1 MEEGKPQ
8 RRPRYAGE
16 DTRPTSEKELRGWYS
31 YGLGAEV
38 FAVVGVGSFLPVTLE
53 QLAREIGV
61 LRSDGITP
69 CINDASSQGAIK
81 WRRDGEP
88 TADACVVKLFG
99 GTINTSSF
107 AMYSFSIAVFFQAI
121 TLVSISAIADHGS
134 HRKQILL
141 ILGYTGAT
149 ACLLWLLVVPK
160 LLLFGTLLVI
170 ISVACLGS
178 SFVLLNSFLPL
189 LVANHPS
196 VSSTSTPTSTDGNPD
211 SPGLT
216 DPHEREGSV
225 ELSPGL
231 EPPGLTTTLNGE
243 KNTPEHTLS
252 NQISSKGI
260 GIGYAA
266 AFIAQILSI
275 GILLFCSKA
284 LHVESKTMPMRIILF
299 VVGIWWALFTIPAAL
314 WLRQRPGPPLPASL
328 SGKGRIYGLAWLSY
342 ISFAWK
348 SLWKTIKIAVQLKQ
362 IVLFLIAWFLLS
374 DAIATV
380 SGTAVLFARTELHMS
395 TTAIA
400 LVSITVMVSGILG
413 AWTWPRISASF
424 NLRSN
429 QTILA
434 CILLFEIIPLY
445 GLLGYLP
452 FIKAWGVGGLQQPW
466 EIFPLAVVHGFVMG
480 GLSSFCRSFYGVLIP
495 PGYEAAFYAL
505 YAVTDKGSSIV
516 GPAIVG
522 KIVDLTGTVRSGFWF
537 LAILILLPL
546 PFIAKVDSQRGKEDA
561 VAMAKRLRGF
571 AEQVEDRED
580 EDEIEGLLGRER
592 RSEE

>member
-1 MEEGKPQ
+1 M
-8 RRPRYAGE
+8 
-16 DTRPTSEKELRGWYS
+16 
-31 YGLGAEV
+31 
-38 FAVVGVGSFLPVTLE
+38 
-53 QLAREIGV
+53 
-61 LRSDGITP
+61 
-69 CINDASSQGAIK
+69 
-81 WRRDGEP
+81 
-88 TADACVVKLFG
+88 
-99 GTINTSSF
+99 
-107 AMYSFSIAVFFQAI
+107 
-121 TLVSISAIADHGS
+121 
-134 HRKQILL
+134 LL

-149 ACLLWLLVVPK
+149 ACLLWLLVIPQ

-170 ISVACLGS
+170 ISVTCLGS

-196 VSSTSTPTSTDGNPD
+196 VTSSASDYAPHDGSLD

-216 DPHEREGSV
+216 DPLERENSV
-225 ELSPGL
+225 ELDPQPNPKL
-231 EPPGLTTTLNGE
+231 HGE
-243 KNTPEHTLS
+243 NNTAEHTLS
-252 NQISSKGI
+252 NNISARGI

-266 AFIAQILSI
+266 AFVAQILSI

-284 LHVESKTMPMRIILF
+284 LHVQSKTLPMRIILF
-299 VVGIWWALFTIPAAL
+299 VVGIWWALFTVPAAL

-328 SGKGRIYGLAWLSY
+328 SGKGKVIGLAWLSY
-342 ISFAWK
+342 ISFAWM

-362 IVLFLIAWFLLS
+362 ILLFLISWFLLS

-413 AWTWPRISASF
+413 AWAWPRISASYG
-424 NLRSN
+424 LKSN

-452 FIKAWGVGGLQQPW
+452 FIKSWGVGGLQQPW
-466 EIFPLAVVHGFVMG
+466 EIFPLAVIHGFVMG

-505 YAVTDKGSSIV
+505 YAVTDKGSSVV

-522 KIVDLTGTVRSGFWF
+522 RIVDVTGSVRSGFWF

-546 PFIAKVDSQRGKEDA
+546 PIIAKVDSERGKAEA

-571 AEQVEDRED
+571 SASDGFGGGDRED
-580 EDEIEGLLGRER
+580 EDEGRGLLAT
-592 RSEE
+592 

>member
-1 MEEGKPQ
+1 M
-8 RRPRYAGE
+8 
-16 DTRPTSEKELRGWYS
+16 
-31 YGLGAEV
+31 
-38 FAVVGVGSFLPVTLE
+38 
-53 QLAREIGV
+53 
-61 LRSDGITP
+61 
-69 CINDASSQGAIK
+69 
-81 WRRDGEP
+81 
-88 TADACVVKLFG
+88 
-99 GTINTSSF
+99 
-107 AMYSFSIAVFFQAI
+107 
-121 TLVSISAIADHGS
+121 
-134 HRKQILL
+134 LL

-149 ACLLWLLVVPK
+149 ACMLFILVVPQVY
-160 LLLFGTLLVI
+160 LLGTLLVI
-170 ISVACLGS
+170 ISVTCLGS

-196 VSSTSTPTSTDGNPD
+196 VLSSATNNNIPHDSSLD

-216 DPHEREGSV
+216 NPHEREGSV
-225 ELSPGL
+225 ELDTQPSPKL
-231 EPPGLTTTLNGE
+231 HGE

-252 NQISSKGI
+252 NQISAQGI

-266 AFIAQILSI
+266 AFVAQILSI
-275 GILLFCSKA
+275 GILIFCSKA
-284 LHVESKTMPMRIILF
+284 LHVQSKTLPMRIILF
-299 VVGIWWALFTIPAAL
+299 FVGIWWALFTLPAAL

-328 SGKGRIYGLAWLSY
+328 GGKGGFGLAWLTY

-348 SLWKTIKIAVQLKQ
+348 SLWKTIKIAIQLKQ

-413 AWTWPRISASF
+413 AYAWPKISSYF
-424 NLRSN
+424 RLKSN

-452 FIKAWGVGGLQQPW
+452 FIKSWGVGGLQKPW
-466 EIFPLAVVHGFVMG
+466 EIFPLAVIHGFVMG

-505 YAVTDKGSSIV
+505 YAVTDKGSSVV

-522 KIVDLTGTVRSGFWF
+522 RIVDVTGSVRSGFWF

-546 PFIAKVDSQRGKEDA
+546 PIVARIDSETGKREA

-571 AEQVEDRED
+571 SGHSDEVEDVED
-580 EDEIEGLLGRER
+580 EDEGRGLLA
-592 RSEE
+592 SEG